1 MPNTQKITIH
11 GVEVTQTQLQG
22 KWYTPVDGRVK
33 IAEQA
38 DPAKVRREG
47 AGYHVVSVQIM
58 QVGDRWAYHC
68 MVEYP
73 AGSGVVKPGTDFIDL
88 TDSAG
93 IAKAETSAIG
103 RALGLHGIACEESIA
118 SAEEVEQATNSRAD
132 APTHAPQPHPAA
144 RTQHAPASTSDAPAA
159 SQARTAPSVAPA
171 APAVDPLALTHASA
185 QDQANL
191 VEALRKAGYT
201 TQTGVQN
208 LLLHVTGRMIPA
220 AKLQAAESDLSIT
233 ELARVHEFLTR
244 IPAAKG
250 NGKAAT
256 Q

>member
-1 MPNTQKITIH
+1 MPNTQKIMIH

-38 DPAKVRREG
+38 DPAKVRRDG

-88 TDSAG
+88 KDAAG

-118 SAEEVEQATNSRAD
+118 SAEEVERATEPTGNAAT
-132 APTHAPQPHPAA
+132 APHSTPQPNLAA
-144 RTQHAPASTSDAPAA
+144 QPQHTPASTSDAPAA
-159 SQARTAPSVAPA
+159 SQTQSTQD

-185 QDQANL
+185 QDQRKL
-191 VEALRKAGYT
+191 VEALRKHGYT
-201 TQTGVQN
+201 TQTGVEN
-208 LLLHVTGRMIPA
+208 LLLHVTGRALIA
-220 AKLQAAESDLSIT
+220 AGLLSGASDIT
-233 ELARVHEFLTR
+233 LHEINRVNEFLTR
-244 IPAAKG
+244 VPAN
-250 NGKAAT
+250 NGKAAAK
-256 Q
+256 

>member
-1 MPNTQKITIH
+1 MTNTQKITIH

-38 DPAKVRREG
+38 DPAKVRRDG
-47 AGYHVVSVQIM
+47 AGYHVISVQIM

-88 TDSAG
+88 KDAAG

-118 SAEEVEQATNSRAD
+118 SAEEVERATEPTGNTAT
-132 APTHAPQPHPAA
+132 APHRTPQPHLTAQP
-144 RTQHAPASTSDAPAA
+144 QHAPASTSDAPAA
-159 SQARTAPSVAPA
+159 SQRVSTQDTPRSATKEQRDMLAKGAAAMGRTLELDDALTFDEAEAMLAAWRREWQQMNMHKRPATA
-171 APAVDPLALTHASA
+171 APVDTP
-185 QDQANL
+185 
-191 VEALRKAGYT
+191 
-201 TQTGVQN
+201 
-208 LLLHVTGRMIPA
+208 
-220 AKLQAAESDLSIT
+220 DLST
-233 ELARVHEFLTR
+233 L
-244 IPAAKG
+244 G
-250 NGKAAT
+250 NGGGRH
-256 Q
+256 

>member
-1 MPNTQKITIH
+1 MPNTQKIMIH

-88 TDSAG
+88 KDAAG

-118 SAEEVEQATNSRAD
+118 SAEEVERATE
-132 APTHAPQPHPAA
+132 PTGNTATAPQ
-144 RTQHAPASTSDAPAA
+144 RTPQPNLTAQPQHAPASTSDDSRPPQRV
-159 SQARTAPSVAPA
+159 STQDT
-171 APAVDPLALTHASA
+171 PAVDPMALTHASA
-185 QDQANL
+185 LDQKRLSGQLAARFPAAEAQANF
-191 VEALRKAGYT
+191 
-201 TQTGVQN
+201 
-208 LLLHVTGRMIPA
+208 LHSVTGRDVDPA
-220 AKLQAAESDLSIT
+220 TVRDGKSDLSVS
-233 ELARVHEFLTR
+233 ELARLNERLTR
-244 IPAAKG
+244 ITAA
-250 NGKAAT
+250 NGGGRR
-256 Q
+256 